1 MFKFIK
7 PEFFD
12 IFGVAVFGF
21 IITIS
26 YQALNNGHL
35 ISRWAL
41 VALLVVG
48 ILGLIVDGTIVFMTY
63 IKKKK

>member
-12 IFGVAVFGF
+12 IFGIAVFGF
-21 IITIS
+21 VAVIS
-26 YQALNNGHL
+26 YQALNNGHF
-35 ISRWAL
+35 IPRWAL
-41 VALLVVG
+41 AILLAIG
-48 ILGLIVDGTIVFMTY
+48 ILGLMVDGTIVFMTY

>member
-12 IFGVAVFGF
+12 IFGIAVFSF
-21 IITIS
+21 IVTIS
-26 YQALNNGHL
+26 YQALNERL
-35 ISRWAL
+35 IPRW
-41 VALLVVG
+41 VFIVLLVIG

>member
-12 IFGVAVFGF
+12 IFGIAVFSF
-21 IITIS
+21 ITIIS
-26 YQALNNGHL
+26 YWAINNGNFVP
-35 ISRWAL
+35 RWAL
-41 VALLVVG
+41 IILLTIG
-48 ILGLIVDGTIVFMTY
+48 ILGLIVDGTIVFLTY